1 MSIEK
6 LSASRIKRPKKKE
19 ENRKLSIIRFSLYV
33 DLFRNINDG
42 WIARFERRLDF
53 SFILGAI
60 NRVHISREI
69 IEASGGP
76 VS

>member
-6 LSASRIKRPKKKE
+6 LSASRIKRPKKR
-19 ENRKLSIIRFSLYV
+19 RKQKIIDYFSLYV